1 MAEKVQK
8 ASDFSDADDSSG
20 LGATERPGPASL
32 VFVAGI
38 AFVLRAMWLVRPGSD
53 WTLNPDS
60 VLYVALARGI
70 VHGCG
75 FAPYNGSCG
84 APEVLRTP
92 GYPMFLIPF
101 LSNFRWAI
109 VAQAL
114 IGALVCLIVAG
125 FAARRYG
132 RLAGVVSAA

>member
-20 LGATERPGPASL
+20 LRATERQGPAPL

-60 VLYVALARGI
+60 ILYVALARGM

-92 GYPMFLIPF
+92 GYPVF
-101 LSNFRWAI
+101 NRQAWA
-109 VAQAL
+109 VLHRRLHRLHHGVNVQCDAL
-114 IGALVCLIVAG
+114 
-125 FAARRYG
+125 RN
-132 RLAGVVSAA
+132 SAP